1 MISAEET
8 REFLESIQESI
19 KMISAEEIREFL
31 KNLQESIEVEVC
43 YGYLEIIDEQACKIV
58 EDLKSKGNR
67 FTDIANQINEARIHL
82 SEAYGRFEEILS
94 NLSDAINMD
103 DEDLVDPDISF

>member
-1 MISAEET
+1 MIN
-8 REFLESIQESI
+8 
-19 KMISAEEIREFL
+19 AEEIREFL
-31 KNLQESIEVEVC
+31 KSLQESIEDEVC
-43 YGYLEIIDEQACKIV
+43 YGYLLEIDERASYIV
-58 EDLKSKGNR
+58 KDLKSKGNR

-103 DEDLVDPDISF
+103 DEALVDPDISF

>member
-1 MISAEET
+1 MISVEEI
-8 REFLESIQESI
+8 RKLLANSQESI
-19 KMISAEEIREFL
+19 NMTSAEEIREFL
-31 KNLQESIEVEVC
+31 KSLQESIEDEV
-43 YGYLEIIDEQACKIV
+43 YSGDLEKIDKIV

-67 FTDIANQINEARIHL
+67 FTNIANQINEVRIHL

-103 DEDLVDPDISF
+103 NENLLDPDISF